1 MPIRINLLA
10 EAQAQ
15 EEFRRK
21 DPVKR
26 AIWVGAFLV
35 FCMLLWSSSIEIKS
49 MIAHGQLHRWNTE
62 IAARSNVYQD
72 VLVNKNRLDDQTEK
86 LHMLHQLALERFLNG
101 SALDALTKANVDD
114 VELLRFRVSQ
124 QYDIVEAVK
133 AKLRPGQKGIPAKP
147 ATITEKIDI
156 SLDARDV
163 GINPGDRINK
173 YKQVLN
179 DNPYFQEVMGK
190 TNEVRLTNFSPPQ
203 TTATDSKPYV
213 LFTLEARLP
222 DKTR

>member
-35 FCMLLWSSSIEIKS
+35 FCMLLWSSSIEVKS
-49 MIAHGQLHRWNTE
+49 MAAHWELHRWNTE
-62 IAARSNVYQD
+62 IAARSNAYQ
-72 VLVNKNRLDDQTEK
+72 VVVVNRNRLEDQSEK
-86 LHMLHQLALERFLNG
+86 LSMLHQLALERFLNG
-101 SALDALTKANVDD
+101 SALNALVRATVDD
-114 VELLRFRVSQ
+114 VELIRFRVSQ
-124 QYDIVEAVK
+124 QYDIVEAAK
-133 AKLRPGQKGIPAKP
+133 AKLKPGQKGTPAKP
-147 ATITEKIDI
+147 STITEKIDI

-163 GINPGDRINK
+163 GANPGDRINK

-179 DNPYFQEVMGK
+179 DSPYFQEVMGK

-203 TTATDSKPYV
+203 TGADSKPYV
-213 LFTLEARLP
+213 LFTLECRPP